1 MKKSFKIIGS
11 TLVMCFTFIACE
23 MNEPDLVPEMD
34 EIKKANLGMIKS
46 YDNAMV
52 LTWNEALGKVIDNK
66 MPPASEARNYV
77 MVSIAVHDALNNVVP
92 IFETYAMDNSLVE
105 YMDISKKN
113 IKSIADA
120 AVAQAAHDIMVVVA
134 PGSAPG
140 AALLLE
146 TSLNSIEDSDFKTR
160 GIEVGK
166 QAALSLLTERQ
177 NDPPLRF
184 QTYEQGTLPGEYRS
198 TMPYAAENLPTWPAN
213 SAYAPDMGSFRP
225 FGIETGDQF
234 RAIPPY
240 PLDSPEYAADFNEVK
255 EYGSNTSTVRSQ
267 EKTDLGVFF
276 IDNISNVMN
285 RVARTMSVSESLD
298 GWETARLLALTHM
311 VQFDAHL
318 SSFEGKYHYNRWR
331 PITAIRL
338 GAIDEND
345 DTTED
350 PAWIILQAARATPP
364 TPTYPSTHSEMG
376 GAGAELF
383 RLFFKKDD
391 LSFTT
396 QSYNLPGVERQYSSF
411 SKLAADI
418 AVSRIY
424 IGYHFRNDV
433 MQGEKMGKELAKYV
447 FANNLKR
454 L

>member
-1 MKKSFKIIGS
+1 MKKSFRIIGS
-11 TLVMCFTFIACE
+11 TLVLCFAFIACE
-23 MNEPDLVPEMD
+23 MNEPDLVPEM
-34 EIKKANLGMIKS
+34 EETKKANLGMIKS

-77 MVSIAVHDALNNVVP
+77 MVSLAVHDALNNVVP
-92 IFETYAMDNSLVE
+92 IYETYALDNSLAE
-105 YMDISKKN
+105 YKDISKKN

-120 AVAQAAHDIMVVVA
+120 AVAQAAHDVMVA
-134 PGSAPG
+134 IASASAPS
-140 AALLLE
+140 AAILLE
-146 TSLNSIEDSDFKTR
+146 ESLNSIEDSDFKTM
-160 GIEVGK
+160 GIQIGK
-166 QAALSLLTERQ
+166 DAALALLDERQ
-177 NDPPLRF
+177 SDSPLRF
-184 QTYEQGTLPGEYRS
+184 QTYTQGTLPGEYRS
-198 TMPYAAENLPTWPAN
+198 TMPYAAENLPNWPAN

-240 PLDSPEYAADFNEVK
+240 ALDSPEYAADYNEVML
-255 EYGSNTSTVRSQ
+255 YGSNTSDVRTQ
-267 EKTDLGVFF
+267 EQADLGVFF
-276 IDNISNVMN
+276 LDNVSNVMN
-285 RVARTMSVSESLD
+285 RIARTVSVKEMLD

-311 VQFDAHL
+311 AQFDAHL

-331 PITAIRL
+331 PITAIRM
-338 GAIDEND
+338 GEIDGND
-345 DTTED
+345 DTTGD
-350 PAWIILQAARATPP
+350 PAWVILQSARATPP

-383 RLFFKKDD
+383 RLFFKKDEI
-391 LSFTT
+391 SFKT
-396 QSYNLPGVERQYSSF
+396 QSYNLPGVDRDYSSF
-411 SKLAADI
+411 SQVAADI

-433 MQGEKMGKELAKYV
+433 EQGVKMGKELAKYV
-447 FANNLKR
+447 YDNNLKR